1 MVTKFNNIVGRKT
14 SILFQNARVRKED
27 VLGVYLAST
36 FVLAAFEKA
45 LGQVIKDSGA
55 AEFRNSERI

>member
-27 VLGVYLAST
+27 VLGVYPVST

-55 AEFRNSERI
+55 AELRNSEWI